1 MARRRTARHARPT
14 GRGAAAAAHAALEA
28 DVIRLRTAAWA
39 DHLELI
45 RLASLVD
52 GLGAQVQRLS
62 IELAEMRRELQT
74 ARAASAQPDPAVDLL
89 AAQVAALRATT
100 AAQQTTLSDLTRR
113 VLDLM
118 ARLEAPTAAPPP
130 PAAPPP
136 VPPPVAAPVEPRS
149 TPASVDPVAPPPVG
163 GHQLAADDA
172 LDDETVLRLR
182 LIRESF
188 GR

>member
-28 DVIRLRTAAWA
+28 EVVRLRTTAWA
-39 DHLELI
+39 DSLELI

-52 GLGAQVQRLS
+52 GLGAQLQRLS
-62 IELAEMRRELQT
+62 TELAELRRELQT

-89 AAQVAALRATT
+89 AAQVAALRATS
-100 AAQQTTLSDLTRR
+100 AAQQTTLADLTRR

-118 ARLEAPTAAPPP
+118 ARLEGPAATPPP
-130 PAAPPP
+130 PATPPP
-136 VPPPVAAPVEPRS
+136 VAPVEPRS
-149 TPASVDPVAPPPVG
+149 APPGVAAPPRSG
-163 GHQLAADDA
+163 NHQPGADDA